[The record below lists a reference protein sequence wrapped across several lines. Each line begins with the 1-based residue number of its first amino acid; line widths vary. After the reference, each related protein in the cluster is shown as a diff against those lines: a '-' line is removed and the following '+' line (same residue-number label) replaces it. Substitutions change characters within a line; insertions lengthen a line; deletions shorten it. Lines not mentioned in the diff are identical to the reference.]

1 MKKIITVLTLSL
13 IGISTVRSQGK
24 LVGGRCEGC
33 EAVFEFGEQTLS
45 YVDTLPEFGS
55 KGVDIKVTGTVYK
68 PDGKTP
74 AEGVI
79 LYVYQTNEEGVYP
92 KKGNETGWAR
102 RHGYIR
108 GWIKTD
114 GKGRYAFYTQKPH
127 FYGDEPAHIH
137 LTILEPNGNYYW
149 LGSYLF
155 EGDKNLT
162 ARQINNPDPRG
173 GSVGIMSLKKEDGIL
188 TGKRDIILGMNI
200 TGYK

>member
-1 MKKIITVLTLSL
+1 MKKIITVLALSL

-24 LVGGRCEGC
+24 LLGGRCEGC

-45 YVDTLPEFGS
+45 SVDTLPEFGS
-55 KGVDIKVTGTVYK
+55 EGVDIKVTGTVYK
-68 PDGKTP
+68 SDGKTA

-114 GKGRYAFYTQKPH
+114 GEGRYAFYTQKPH

-137 LTILEPNGNYYW
+137 LTILAPNGKYYW
-149 LGSYLF
+149 LGSFLF